1 MGVVFEWAE
10 FLVVA
15 AVLALLLERTRI
27 TSENFM
33 KKSFFKKSQQWTV
46 RMFAIHREGSTNT
59 AV

>member
-27 TSENFM
+27 TSENLM
-33 KKSFFKKSQQWTV
+33 KKFF
-46 RMFAIHREGSTNT
+46 
-59 AV
+59 

>member
-27 TSENFM
+27 TSENLI
-33 KKSFFKKSQQWTV
+33 KNIISAV
-46 RMFAIHREGSTNT
+46 NDHREGITNT
-59 AV
+59 AVCA